1 MKAKTSEERLLKARQ
16 SLAKMKVLLLQEEAF
31 TKCSNGKAFFGGN
44 SIGYLDIALGHTC
57 YCSKLSTGSLHGV
70 EIIDASNTPLLA
82 TWAGRFIETAA
93 VREAMQ
99 ENTMVAHVNKVYV
112 MAATSARLEASFMV
126 IGATV

>member
-1 MKAKTSEERLLKARQ
+1 
-16 SLAKMKVLLLQEEAF
+16 
-31 TKCSNGKAFFGGN
+31 
-44 SIGYLDIALGHTC
+44 
-57 YCSKLSTGSLHGV
+57 LHGV